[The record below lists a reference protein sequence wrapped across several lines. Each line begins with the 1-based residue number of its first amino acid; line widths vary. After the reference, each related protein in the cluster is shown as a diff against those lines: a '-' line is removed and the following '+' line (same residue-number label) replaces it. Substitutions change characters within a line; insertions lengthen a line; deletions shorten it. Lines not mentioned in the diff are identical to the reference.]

1 MPYDLDPIDRQI
13 IRILQ
18 QDGRTPNVEI
28 ARRIAIS
35 EATVRK
41 RLERLTAEEVI
52 RVTAVPNADRVGFS
66 TVTFLTFH
74 VELSQVDRI
83 ADRLTQS
90 PEVRSIYYT
99 TGESDLMVEAW
110 FTSGNELLRFLT
122 QQVASIPGIKST
134 ATSHVL
140 RTIKDSGTWVLPV
153 IAPPRIL
160 VVDDDPDFV
169 EVIRLTLV
177 AEGFEVTTAG
187 SGAGALAQ
195 MRLAKPDLVIMD
207 IMMQGIL
214 DGWQTAHEIRRD
226 GDLRSVPI
234 LMVSSITSSAFA
246 ALLPKGERLPADNLL
261 VKPIEPAVLLAEARR
276 LLRPR

>member
-1 MPYDLDPIDRQI
+1 MRYDLDPIDRQI

-28 ARRIAIS
+28 ARRIGIS

-99 TGESDLMVEAW
+99 TGASDLMVEAW

-140 RTIKDSGTWVLPV
+140 RTIQDSGTWVLPV
-153 IAPPRIL
+153 VAPPRIL
-160 VVDDDPDFV
+160 VADDDPDFV
-169 EVIRLTLV
+169 EVMRLMLV
-177 AEGFEVTTAG
+177 AEGFEVTAVG
-187 SGAGALAQ
+187 SGAEALAQ
-195 MRLAKPDLVIMD
+195 MRLAKPDLIVMD
-207 IMMQGIL
+207 IMMHGIL
-214 DGWQTAHEIRRD
+214 DGWQTAREIRRD

-234 LMVSSITSSAFA
+234 LMVSSITTSAFA
-246 ALLPKGERLPADNLL
+246 SLLPRGEPLPADNLL
-261 VKPIEPAVLLAEARR
+261 IKPIEPAVLLAETRR
-276 LLRPR
+276 LVRPR